1 PSARRRARPCAHR
14 RARPLLCVSFAT
26 VADTAIVHPNREKP
40 ASKATRAAVILLLLV
55 SAALVLIIT
64 VGGWSTL
71 QGAQIVAIAYVLI
84 FAVMAYYVGR
94 WNRGVLPVASA
105 LAILLLVVAAIAAP
119 GWFDRD
125 KSGYDNPGLDPNIL
139 GLLTAIVVPVEF
151 LLIVFAMRGFT
162 QQWNVEVEV
171 SRDDYESGSWRGRKL
186 TADGEFEPQPQS

>member
-1 PSARRRARPCAHR
+1 
-14 RARPLLCVSFAT
+14 

>member
-1 PSARRRARPCAHR
+1 
-14 RARPLLCVSFAT
+14 
-26 VADTAIVHPNREKP
+26 VADTEIVHPNREKST
-40 ASKATRAAVILLLLV
+40 AKATKAAVILLLLIT
-55 SAALVLIIT
+55 AGLTLIIT

-84 FAVMAYYVGR
+84 FCVMAYYVGR

-125 KSGYDNPGLDPNIL
+125 KSGFDNPGLDPNIL

-171 SRDDYESGSWRGRKL
+171 SRDEYESGDWRNRKL
-186 TADGEFEPQPQS
+186 TAEGELEPQAQS

>member
-1 PSARRRARPCAHR
+1 MRKLPGA
-14 RARPLLCVSFAT
+14 
-26 VADTAIVHPNREKP
+26 VADTVIVHPNRDK
-40 ASKATRAAVILLLLV
+40 ASSKATRATVMLLMLV
-55 SAALVLIIT
+55 SAGLVLIVT

-71 QGAQIVAIAYVLI
+71 QGAQIVSVFYVII
-84 FAVMAYYVGR
+84 FCVMAYFVWK

-125 KSGYDNPGLDPNIL
+125 HSGYDNPGLAPGFL
-139 GLLTAIVVPVEF
+139 GLITVLIVPVQA

-171 SRDDYESGSWRGRKL
+171 SHDDYESGDWRNRRL
-186 TADGEFEPQPQS
+186 TDEGTLEPQPQG

>member
-1 PSARRRARPCAHR
+1 
-14 RARPLLCVSFAT
+14 
-26 VADTAIVHPNREKP
+26 VADTEIVHPNRDKP
-40 ASKATRAAVILLLLV
+40 ASKGTKAAVMLLMLV
-55 SAALVLIIT
+55 TAALVLIIT

-71 QGAQIVAIAYVLI
+71 QGAQIVAVAYVLI
-84 FAVMAYYVGR
+84 FCLMAYYVGR

-125 KSGYDNPGLDPNIL
+125 KAGYDNPGLDPNIL

-171 SRDDYESGSWRGRKL
+171 SRDDYESGDWKGRKL
-186 TADGEFEPQPQS
+186 TAEGTLEPQAQG